1 MLVGKPGVPSLAL
14 FGYKVS
20 LAEGG
25 GSTVRPEEVLVGIEV
40 KVADSHPISY
50 RRGMV
55 GTIVGRWGGEE
66 FVAVDV
72 HCAADR
78 HRLFYPYDLEEI
90 TSADLRGGTPSEVGQ
105 HVV

>member
-1 MLVGKPGVPSLAL
+1 
-14 FGYKVS
+14 
-20 LAEGG
+20 
-25 GSTVRPEEVLVGIEV
+25 VRPEEVLVGIEV

-78 HRLFYPYDLEEI
+78 HRLFWPYDLEEI
-90 TSADLRGGTPSEVGQ
+90 TPPPARLSWWHSKRGGGSA
-105 HVV
+105 

>member
-1 MLVGKPGVPSLAL
+1 M
-14 FGYKVS
+14 
-20 LAEGG
+20 
-25 GSTVRPEEVLVGIEV
+25 RPENVRVGIEV

-72 HCAADR
+72 HCADDR
-78 HRLFYPYDLEEI
+78 HRLFWPYDLEEI
-90 TSADLRGGTPSEVGQ
+90 TPPPPARPSWGHSKRGGGSA
-105 HVV
+105 